1 MQMSQIDSLQIR
13 STSLARARAGA
24 LLIALLACGLIATA
38 CGSASSSSSPKH
50 QGDGKLNYTETAK
63 QAAARKVVLLKRLG
77 VAAPAATGVGCQ
89 ITTPRT
95 LTPLHEDGITPGEW
109 DTDPPSSGPHNVNW
123 ADWGRYDTALP
134 DTNAVHNL
142 EHGGVIIWF
151 GPQVPVATID
161 LIDTKLLKK
170 GRKLLLLPREQLG
183 GSLVAT
189 AWGSQLRCSAAAL
202 AKLRSDG
209 VVLTLGSWY
218 DATNSQGEKK
228 EKQIPAYAGPL
239 KAPKPVHDISL
250 PRPNF

>member
-170 GRKLLLLPREQLG
+170 GRKLLLFAARTARRQPGRNCLG
-183 GSLVAT
+183 QPAT
-189 AWGSQLRCSAAAL
+189 AVPQQLWPSCAAMAWYSPW
-202 AKLRSDG
+202 ARGMTPRTARARRRRSRFPH
-209 VVLTLGSWY
+209 T
-218 DATNSQGEKK
+218 
-228 EKQIPAYAGPL
+228 PA
-239 KAPKPVHDISL
+239 H
-250 PRPNF
+250 